1 MPNNQTLLIR
11 NAKVVNEGQIKTLD
25 LFVEGAFISKI
36 APQIDDVTDV
46 EINAMGKLLLPGLI
60 DDQVH
65 FREPGLTH
73 KGTIETESRAAVAG
87 GITTFFEMP
96 NTNPQTTNWS
106 EFQNKI
112 EIAKTSSWA
121 NFGFM
126 FGGTNDNLNEVLAVD
141 PQLVPGIKLFL
152 GSSTGNMLVDKP
164 EVLREIFSDTKLPIS
179 VHCEDEQTI
188 RHNLSIFIKKYGD
201 DIPMSFHPQI
211 RSQDACYLSSSK
223 AVSLVKET
231 GPRLHVFHLST
242 AKETELFDSH
252 FDVKTKNIIRWN
264 DFNPAQRRPR
274 PLAGPR
280 RRKH

>member
-36 APQIDDVTDV
+36 APQIDDVADV

-96 NTNPQTTNWS
+96 NTNPPTTNWN

-112 EIAKTSSWA
+112 EIAKASSWA
-121 NFGFM
+121 NFVLKFVPVGRWGVCVWHFKK
-126 FGGTNDNLNEVLAVD
+126 GGNAPSN
-141 PQLVPGIKLFL
+141 
-152 GSSTGNMLVDKP
+152 
-164 EVLREIFSDTKLPIS
+164 
-179 VHCEDEQTI
+179 C
-188 RHNLSIFIKKYGD
+188 
-201 DIPMSFHPQI
+201 
-211 RSQDACYLSSSK
+211 
-223 AVSLVKET
+223 
-231 GPRLHVFHLST
+231 ST
-242 AKETELFDSH
+242 AFC
-252 FDVKTKNIIRWN
+252 
-264 DFNPAQRRPR
+264 FNCTFVRESR
-274 PLAGPR
+274 LAKMNLIVDESR
-280 RRKH
+280 Q

>member
-1 MPNNQTLLIR
+1 MKIKAGMPNNQTLLIR

-36 APQIDDVTDV
+36 APQIDNESDV

-96 NTNPQTTNWS
+96 NTNPKRPSWS

-141 PQLVPGIKLFL
+141 P
-152 GSSTGNMLVDKP
+152 
-164 EVLREIFSDTKLPIS
+164 
-179 VHCEDEQTI
+179 
-188 RHNLSIFIKKYGD
+188 NL
-201 DIPMSFHPQI
+201 
-211 RSQDACYLSSSK
+211 CL
-223 AVSLVKET
+223 E
-231 GPRLHVFHLST
+231 
-242 AKETELFDSH
+242 
-252 FDVKTKNIIRWN
+252 
-264 DFNPAQRRPR
+264 
-274 PLAGPR
+274 
-280 RRKH
+280 